1 MFIMQLHRTQGT
13 LFILL
18 VAKLER
24 MKHLVS
30 SLPMLHSSSILWGTS

>member
-1 MFIMQLHRTQGT
+1 MFIMQLQRTQGT

-18 VAKLER
+18 VAKLDR
-24 MKHLVS
+24 MKHRVS